1 MIARVIA
8 WAMTLRG
15 AGWFMPGP
23 AGRFPMPDAW
33 QGWVAFGALVV
44 ALAVAAAL
52 PPDFSDTLRDRG
64 ARHLCGDHV
73 LDVSRGLGLS
83 AAA

>member
-1 MIARVIA
+1 MIVRLIG

-44 ALAVAAAL
+44 ALAVAAVL
-52 PPDFSDTLRDRG
+52 PPDFRTPC
-64 ARHLCGDHV
+64 AI
-73 LDVSRGLGLS
+73 
-83 AAA
+83 AALAIYAAIMYWTYRAD